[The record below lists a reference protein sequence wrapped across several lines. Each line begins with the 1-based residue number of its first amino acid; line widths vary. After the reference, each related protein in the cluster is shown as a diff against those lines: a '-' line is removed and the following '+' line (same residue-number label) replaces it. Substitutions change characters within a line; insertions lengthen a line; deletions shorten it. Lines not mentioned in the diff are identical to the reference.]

1 MLQRRLTAETSCDR
15 SKWMVW
21 CFTLSIALAFPLRAE
36 QPQTEGLNRAST
48 DKVSTEAAGSRD
60 EEDVAGTNDKET
72 DAQESIA
79 VRYARAHLEL
89 AKLDLRRAL
98 EWNDRIPN
106 LFTERE
112 LDSLRKHVEIDREQL
127 KQSQRGYE
135 TSVYQV
141 MLRTAETTVDSCL
154 TEVSRRQEIYQ
165 ASQNR
170 FNAMELDHAIARLK
184 VAKLNLARTMSQK
197 ESISTIAFL
206 QWQIDELR
214 NQLMEVQLRLDVE
227 ASDK

>member
-1 MLQRRLTAETSCDR
+1 MVMLQRRTAAETSSDR
-15 SKWMVW
+15 PRSMVW
-21 CFTLSIALAFPLRAE
+21 GFILVIALACPLQAE
-36 QPQTEGLNRAST
+36 QPQTEGSSPGST
-48 DKVSTEAAGSRD
+48 GEVSTKVAGAQG
-60 EEDVAGTNDKET
+60 DVADTNDVEPNGP
-72 DAQESIA
+72 ESVA

-98 EWNDRIPN
+98 EWNNRIPN
-106 LFTERE
+106 LFSDRE

-127 KQSQRGYE
+127 KQSQRGYDS
-135 TSVYQV
+135 SVYQV
-141 MLRTAETTVDSCL
+141 VLRTAETTVDSCQ

-165 ASQNR
+165 ASPNR

-184 VAKLNLARTMSQK
+184 VARLNLERTTSQK

>member
-1 MLQRRLTAETSCDR
+1 
-15 SKWMVW
+15 
-21 CFTLSIALAFPLRAE
+21 
-36 QPQTEGLNRAST
+36 
-48 DKVSTEAAGSRD
+48 
-60 EEDVAGTNDKET
+60 
-72 DAQESIA
+72 
-79 VRYARAHLEL
+79 
-89 AKLDLRRAL
+89 
-98 EWNDRIPN
+98 
-106 LFTERE
+106 
-112 LDSLRKHVEIDREQL
+112 
-127 KQSQRGYE
+127 
-135 TSVYQV
+135 